1 MKLFLIGATGF
12 VGTKVLDEALLK
24 GHHVTAL
31 VRNPEKVIVKN
42 DLLMLIKGDVFDEG
56 ALSKQFKGHDAIISA
71 YNSGWKNPNLYEDFK
86 KGYHIILDAAK
97 QSDIKR
103 ILVVGG
109 AASLEVKPG
118 VRVYDTPVIPKEFRP
133 MVMGAMELLDEIKK
147 EHELDWTFLSPP
159 SKLFSGERTGIFR
172 LGKDNPV
179 VDEKGENTIS
189 TGDLAVAIIN
199 EIEHPQFICQR
210 FTVGY

>member
-12 VGTKVLDEALLK
+12 VGTKVLEEALLK

-42 DLLMLIKGDVFDEG
+42 DLLTLIKGDVFDEG

-97 QSDIKR
+97 QSGIKR

-118 VRVYDTPVIPKEFRP
+118 VRVYDTPVIPKEFRH
-133 MVMGAMELLDEIKK
+133 MVMGALELLDEIKK

-159 SKLFSGERTGIFR
+159 GKLFSGERTGIFR

-189 TGDLAVAIIN
+189 TGDLAMAIIN